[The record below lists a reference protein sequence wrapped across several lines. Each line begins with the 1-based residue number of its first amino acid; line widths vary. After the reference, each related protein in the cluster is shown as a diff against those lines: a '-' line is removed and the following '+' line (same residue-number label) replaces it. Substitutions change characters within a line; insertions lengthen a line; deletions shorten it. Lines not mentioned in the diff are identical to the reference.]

1 MSELLREPKLKIT
14 TATGGATGGLSPVDA
29 VRVIVNTAVAMSD
42 HEPGINVRSI
52 EESSRGPGIMIWIPG
67 YVHNGET
74 VIVATAVPEP
84 APTEAAP

>member
-14 TATGGATGGLSPVDA
+14 TGIGNATGGISPVDA
-29 VRVIVNTAVAMSD
+29 VRVVVNTAVAMSD
-42 HEPGINVRSI
+42 HAPGIDVRSV

-74 VIVATAVPEP
+74 VIVAAPTPS
-84 APTEAAP
+84 PTEAAP